1 MSHYPEVELPEEIER
16 DTLDIDVT
24 DSVALRR
31 IIDEVRNEGTLSTEQ
46 STNYNRTYHRH
57 NR

>member
-1 MSHYPEVELPEEIER
+1 MLER
-16 DTLDIDVT
+16 PLDIAADAADVPLDIDVT

-31 IIDEVRNEGTLSTEQ
+31 LVEEIRADPTQVIGATA
-46 STNYNRTYHRH
+46 YNRTYHRH

>member
-1 MSHYPEVELPEEIER
+1 MFDRPLAPFDAAEKPI
-16 DTLDIDVT
+16 DLDLV

-31 IIDEVRNEGTLSTEQ
+31 LIEEVRADPAQPFAATA
-46 STNYNRTYHRH
+46 YNRTYHRH